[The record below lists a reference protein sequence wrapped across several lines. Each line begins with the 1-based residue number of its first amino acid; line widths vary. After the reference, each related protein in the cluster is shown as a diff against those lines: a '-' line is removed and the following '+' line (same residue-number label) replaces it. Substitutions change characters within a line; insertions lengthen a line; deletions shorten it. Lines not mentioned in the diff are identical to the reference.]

1 IFQKQIEMLVYK
13 DAFTGDVLCTEEC
26 PVTTVD
32 DFVYEFTGRVS
43 IRSGDSIVPEDDF
56 NGDGFDEVGI
66 DFVLRH
72 KLAPTGKQ
80 ISSLDEFINT
90 YGKSIVEQVT
100 KAADFG
106 GDEEAFSNQ
115 AMSWASG
122 LFEDA
127 DRASKI
133 QFYASPNFVEGERG
147 QICLV
152 EFRGEQQV
160 PTLILLKAATVTE
173 EHISLFSF
181 TTALKQTI
189 YEMKCYKDGLNGDIL
204 FKTNLPPNLVDDLIY
219 EFTVDFNM
227 EDHLVKQPAV
237 DSYDEFMTAYG
248 VRQFEMVNNKLN
260 KEAFNPE
267 SMAFAGKFMTWV
279 LGLFED
285 EERAKNLEFW
295 CGKSPDGLLC
305 FVEKRGDKQVLMV
318 LKEGFAVFF
327 SSWTV
332 FHMKNTEFYADKS
345 RARGNDRSASSRS
358 ARSTAKRCRSSASSR
373 TRPMAVTMK
382 YFDDKLNGDILCTGN
397 CPIKTAEGII
407 LELTVDDKL
416 LSKHL
421 VKKED
426 ITNYDQFMAASNK
439 GGKDLDSKF
448 KTWLKALFANPDRNK
463 NLEFW
468 TGPTPNGQICIV
480 ERRGEERVP
489 ILMLTK
495 DLTKIEE
502 RSNSMMTGPH
512 QPDNL
517 QANTALVSS
526 LSFFARFAQ

>member
-1 IFQKQIEMLVYK
+1 
-13 DAFTGDVLCTEEC
+13 
-26 PVTTVD
+26 
-32 DFVYEFTGRVS
+32 
-43 IRSGDSIVPEDDF
+43 
-56 NGDGFDEVGI
+56 
-66 DFVLRH
+66 
-72 KLAPTGKQ
+72 
-80 ISSLDEFINT
+80 
-90 YGKSIVEQVT
+90 
-100 KAADFG
+100 
-106 GDEEAFSNQ
+106 
-115 AMSWASG
+115 
-122 LFEDA
+122 
-127 DRASKI
+127 
-133 QFYASPNFVEGERG
+133 
-147 QICLV
+147 
-152 EFRGEQQV
+152 
-160 PTLILLKAATVTE
+160 
-173 EHISLFSF
+173 
-181 TTALKQTI
+181 
-189 YEMKCYKDGLNGDIL
+189 MKCYKDGLNGDIL
-204 FKTNLPPNLVDDLIY
+204 FKTNLPANLVDDLIY
-219 EFTVDFNM
+219 DCTVDFKM

-260 KEAFNPE
+260 KEAFNPESMAFAGSFSKHTECPSTQHKYEEPSSQEAFNPE

-318 LKEGFAVFF
+318 LKEVTIVEDIHVATFFKHNYDEVHNYDDLDAVFPD
-327 SSWTV
+327 
-332 FHMKNTEFYADKS
+332 FHTSEKYRLVNMKFYAGRS
-345 RARGNDRSASSRS
+345 RARGNDSEQICFVEKRVVDGKTVPFLFLFKDATDGELIPMTGLSKYKVPTEVAVSQLSTLSRLS
-358 ARSTAKRCRSSASSR
+358 DRRETTQNGETTSLLEHSMLITLFHFIQWCGS
-373 TRPMAVTMK
+373 VIMK

-416 LSKHL
+416 LNKHL

-468 TGPTPNGQICIV
+468 AGPTPNGQICIV

-512 QPDNL
+512 QPDVT
-517 QANTALVSS
+517 QEIK
-526 LSFFARFAQ
+526 ARGF